1 MERKDDMEKK
11 VSEIKRL
18 DGTQLHF
25 VGLGLLVGALS
36 GVVVSVF
43 RLAISKLGNYLPLW
57 FTFLK
62 HHLIFLPVAILI
74 AFSLV
79 LICGQLVKADPDIKG
94 SGIPQVEGQLRG
106 QLTIN
111 WLSVLSKKFIGGI
124 LSVGSGLFLGREGP
138 SIQLGASVAQG
149 LASKFTVTEAE
160 KKILISSGAAA
171 GLSAAFNAP
180 VAGLLFVLEEVHH
193 NFSPLVWL
201 TSYAAALISNF
212 ISINF
217 FGLTPVLYIG
227 ELKSLPIP
235 HYPVLILLGIFLG
248 LMGLL
253 YQKTLL
259 ALPDWYGK
267 LKIPS
272 HYHSVVPF
280 LLLIPVG
287 IFFPNY
293 LGGGNQIVHQLGQV
307 PLPLLLLIGLFVL
320 RFVFSMISYGSGLPG
335 GIFLPILTLGA
346 ILGTIFGVIWCQ
358 VTGLDPI
365 YIRNFIIFSMAG
377 YFAAIGKAPLTA
389 LILVTEMVGSIA
401 HLMPLGVVSLAAYL
415 TVDVFGGKPIYEAL
429 LERMVAPDFGN
440 IQGRKTIIE
449 FPILAESAFDGQM
462 VRDFV
467 WPKEM
472 LLTSLRRGESE
483 LLTRGDTIMYVG
495 DVLIILTDAGIAQ
508 KIKYELSLMNK
519 KEIARSKI

>member
-1 MERKDDMEKK
+1 MEKR

-25 VGLGLLVGALS
+25 VGLGLLVGVFS
-36 GVVVSVF
+36 GIVVSTF
-43 RLAISKLGNYLPLW
+43 RLAIAKLGDYLPIW

-62 HHLIFLPVAILI
+62 NHLVFLPIAIFIALI
-74 AFSLV
+74 LV
-79 LICGQLVKADPDIKG
+79 FICGQLVKSDPDIKG

-106 QLTIN
+106 QLETN
-111 WLSVLSKKFIGGI
+111 WFSVLSKKFFGGI

-149 LASKFTVTEAE
+149 LATKFTATESE

-201 TSYAAALISNF
+201 TSYAAALASNF
-212 ISINF
+212 VSINF

-227 ELKSLPIP
+227 DLKSLPIP
-235 HYPVLILLGIFLG
+235 HYVALIFLGIFLG
-248 LMGLL
+248 FMGLL
-253 YQKTLL
+253 YQQTLL
-259 ALPDWYGK
+259 ALPKWYGK

-272 HYHSVVPF
+272 YYYSVVPF

-287 IFFPNY
+287 LIFPNY
-293 LGGGNQIVHQLGQV
+293 LGGGNQIVHQLGQA
-307 PLPLLLLIGLFVL
+307 PLPLFLLIGLFIL

-346 ILGTIFGVIWCQ
+346 VLGTIFGVIWCQ
-358 VTGLDPI
+358 ITGLDPI

-401 HLMPLGVVSLAAYL
+401 HLMPLGVVSLVAYL
-415 TVDVFGGKPIYEAL
+415 TVDFFGGKPIYEAL
-429 LERMVAPDFGN
+429 LEKMVAPNFGN

-449 FPILAESAFDGQM
+449 FPITAESAFDGQM

-483 LLTRGDTIMYVG
+483 LLTRGDTIMHVG

-508 KIKYELSLMNK
+508 KIKYELAQMNV
-519 KEIARSKI
+519 KEVASAKI